1 MKTENKIIDNYLGI
15 LNAKRY
21 GNRVLIF
28 AGLVILAVILFGCG
42 SRKVNRS
49 KTEITE
55 TQTSTKSVI
64 DSTKVKTILD
74 SNTKIADFST
84 TDEITIIP
92 IDNSKPIIFNNQKVF
107 NGVLTIKNKK
117 NNISTNKSIK
127 VSQIKQNSVK
137 TDIKEQKVKKV
148 FVEAKKIDKSA
159 SYFWVFG
166 LLLLIPIYFLW
177 RKYKSYLL

>member
-1 MKTENKIIDNYLGI
+1 MKTINYKIGDRI
-15 LNAKRY
+15 
-21 GNRVLIF
+21 LIF

-64 DSTKVKTILD
+64 DSTKVTTILD

-92 IDNSKPIIFNNQKVF
+92 IDNTKEITVNGKKYFNAQIKHSK
-107 NGVLTIKNKK
+107 KK
-117 NNISTNKSIK
+117 NNISVVNNEK

-137 TDIKEQKVKKV
+137 TDSKEQKVKNV
-148 FVEAKKIDKSA
+148 FIEAKKIDKSA
-159 SYFWVFG
+159 SYYWLLW
-166 LLLLIPIYFLW
+166 LLLLIPIYLLW